1 MGTAIVEQ
9 IVRSIADAKGV
20 DPVDLDVAIQKW
32 VDTDA
37 LRLLA
42 DHSSDAWRLQ
52 FEMPEHT
59 VTITGAGA
67 VLVDGT
73 EERAYS

>member
-1 MGTAIVEQ
+1 MGTAVVDQ
-9 IVRSIADAKGV
+9 IVKSIADAKDV
-20 DPVDLDVAIQKW
+20 DPVDLDIVMQEW

-42 DHSSDAWRLQ
+42 DHPSDAWRIQ

-59 VTITGAGA
+59 VTITGEGA
-67 VLVDGT
+67 ILVDGT